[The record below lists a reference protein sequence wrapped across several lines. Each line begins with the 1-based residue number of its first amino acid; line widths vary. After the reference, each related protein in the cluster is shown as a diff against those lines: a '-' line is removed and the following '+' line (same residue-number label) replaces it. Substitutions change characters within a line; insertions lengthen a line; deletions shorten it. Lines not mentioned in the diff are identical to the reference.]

1 MITNL
6 GTATG
11 VLAAA
16 SPDNWYSVK
25 VNSPQTLNLNLQAAF
40 GTPSMTLVDPSGKQ
54 VASSGGATRTNDG
67 WINATLA
74 AGTYFVDVN
83 SGGDAGYT
91 LTASTGTPA
100 TGSAD
105 VDTSGQT
112 LAAARPLGTLGVAPV
127 SIPEAVGGSD
137 PFDFYSFSVPAAT
150 QVRATVSGLSDNAA
164 FFLLNAKGET
174 IAQGSGSPTSSVTL
188 NQALA
193 PLSSGTYYLEVAD
206 SNASKSTGYSL
217 DVSTSPVLTIAGATP
232 SGAYGLGTLGATAA
246 QHTDRLT
253 PLAEIGYYS
262 FTVGGPSSVSVSV
275 SGLADNATVYI
286 RDGSGAVVAS
296 APGTNFSGTGGYGN
310 GAVVLN
316 ATLAPLPSSNYFVSV
331 ESENANTATPYT
343 ISATATDI
351 TIAGGST
358 AAKATYLGTVT
369 DAGTTKSDFVGTVNP
384 VNAYKF
390 DLAYAATLN
399 VNISTYSKDVVT
411 GPVNYQITDADQ
423 KVVIIQAGTSA
434 PVLQGSGDG
443 FDNAFVTLPAGTYYT
458 YVTKF
463 PNVTNTNYS
472 LTLNTAQVTPGKV
485 GTKTSLD
492 GGPTLA
498 SARDLGT
505 LKTAGSPAPGWISPS
520 TPEAWYKVT
529 VGTPGTVQVNVAG
542 AVKGTTLTFTD
553 AGGNPLRSF
562 SSDSA
567 STAHLWGK
575 YAPGDYYLRVTNTEY
590 DVANR
595 LNQQGTGTGYV
606 LTAAEQPITVSAGP
620 STATARALG
629 PLSTTAFTVSDYA
642 GLLFPDDYYKFT
654 VSSTSAVDLSLGGL
668 YNNATLYLLDAS
680 GSQISYDN
688 GTATRNG
695 AVQRVLAAGTYF
707 ARVSSSN
714 DNDFT
719 LSLSAAPLANQASTS
734 RASAAAL
741 ASTPIAA
748 NGPIQAYVAANT
760 PASSY
765 SAAASG
771 AVVAALQG
779 LPGVGAVVT
788 SVTGAGPFAVATGGN
803 LNIAVAT
810 APAAGTAIALPA
822 GYAALQAEGTG
833 AATLSD
839 AGTAGAVLIGSAGAT
854 VFNST
859 GASVTL
865 VGGNAANRFN
875 VSGSA
880 AVTTGDGASTVA
892 ATGNGTANVTT
903 GTGGNTVV
911 LAGGGGSV
919 RSGGADT
926 VFGGSGPVG
935 ITAATVSGAKGL
947 TAVGGDGKLTFLGGS
962 GTSVVFG
969 GKGGVDYSPG
979 AAYDIVVGGAG
990 ALNGQT
996 GAAGGQLWG
1005 NSGGDVLR
1013 AGGAVSSVVVASKGG
1028 QLISTGSGGNF
1039 LVAGAGTTLLD
1050 GSKSS
1055 GADVFFGGGQ
1065 DSQSSFLLGSGT
1077 DLVGTGTG
1085 TSTVQLGSGRSAVFA
1100 FGTSTITAGTG
1111 SADLVLGGSVTLN
1124 LAQGAARNFVLY
1136 NFVPGMDRISL
1147 SGYGTNAAA
1156 GAVASQ
1162 VNGGGQTVL
1171 ALSDNTKLQLIGVAK
1186 VDSSYFA

>member
-6 GTATG
+6 GTSSG
-11 VLAAA
+11 ILAAT

-25 VNSPQTLNLNLQAAF
+25 VNSPQTLNLDLQAAF
-40 GTPSMTLVDPSGKQ
+40 GTPYMSLFDSSGKQ
-54 VASSGGATRTNDG
+54 VASSGYATRTNDG

-74 AGTYFVDVN
+74 AGTYLVDVN

-105 VDTSGQT
+105 VDTAGQT
-112 LAAARPLGTLGVAPV
+112 LSTARPLGTLGAAPV

-137 PFDFYSFSVPAAT
+137 PFDYYSFNVPAAT

-174 IAQGSGSPTSSVTL
+174 IAQGNGSPTSSVTL

-193 PLSSGTYYLEVAD
+193 PLSSGTYFLEVAD
-206 SNASKSTGYSL
+206 SNTSKSTGYSL
-217 DVSTSPVLTIAGATP
+217 DISASPVLTIAGGTP
-232 SGAYGLGTLGATAA
+232 SGAYALGTLGATAA
-246 QHTDRLT
+246 QHTDRLS

-262 FTVGGPSSVSVSV
+262 FSLGGPSAVSVSV
-275 SGLADNATVYI
+275 SGLTDNATVYI
-286 RDGSGAVVAS
+286 RDAGGAVVAS
-296 APGTNFSGTGGYGN
+296 APGTNLSGSGGYGN
-310 GAVVLN
+310 GTVVLN
-316 ATLAPLPSSNYFVSV
+316 AKLAPLASGNYFVSV
-331 ESENANTATPYT
+331 EGDTPATATPYT
-343 ISATATDI
+343 VSATATAI
-351 TIAGGST
+351 PVAGGST
-358 AAKATYLGTVT
+358 AANATNLGTVT
-369 DAGTTKSDFVGTVNP
+369 DAGTTISDFVGSINP
-384 VNAYKF
+384 VNAYSF
-390 DLAYAATLN
+390 TLASAATLTYN
-399 VNISTYSKDVVT
+399 LSTYSKDVLT
-411 GPVNYQITDADQ
+411 GPVNNQVLDANQ
-423 KVVIIQAGTSA
+423 NVVVIQAGNSS
-434 PVLQGSGDG
+434 PVLQSSGDG
-443 FDNAFVTLPAGTYYT
+443 FDNIFLTLTAGTYYT
-458 YVTKF
+458 YITKTA
-463 PNVTNTNYS
+463 NVTSTNYS
-472 LTLNTAQVTPGKV
+472 LTLTTAPVNPGVV
-485 GTKTSLD
+485 GDKATQND
-492 GGPTLA
+492 GVNIAT
-498 SARDLGT
+498 ARNLGT
-505 LKTAGSPAPGWISPS
+505 LTATGLTTPSWINPS
-520 TPEAWYKVT
+520 NPESWYKVT
-529 VGTPGTVQVNVAG
+529 VGTPGILQLNVTG
-542 AVKGTTLTFTD
+542 ATKGTTLTLTD
-553 AGGNPLRSF
+553 AGGNAIKNSA
-562 SSDSA
+562 SDSA
-567 STAHLWGK
+567 SGAHLWGK
-575 YAPGDYYLRVTNTEY
+575 YAPGDYYLKITN
-590 DVANR
+590 DSVASR
-595 LNQQGTGTGYV
+595 TNQTGVGTGYV
-606 LTAAEQPITVSAGP
+606 LTAAEQPITDSAGP

-629 PLSTTAFTVSDYA
+629 ALSTTVITVSDYA
-642 GLLFPDDYYKFT
+642 GPLIPDDYYKFT
-654 VSSTSAVDLSLGGL
+654 VSSTSAVNLNLGGL

-680 GSQISYDN
+680 GNQVTYDY
-688 GTATRNG
+688 GTAIRNG

-719 LSLSAAPLANQASTS
+719 LSLSATPLANQASTS
-734 RASAAAL
+734 RASAATL
-741 ASTPIAA
+741 ASTPVAA
-748 NGPIQAYVAANT
+748 NGPIQAYVAANM

-788 SVTGAGPFAVATGGN
+788 SVTDAGPFAVATGGN

-810 APAAGTAIALPA
+810 APSASTAIALPT

-859 GASVTL
+859 GQSVTL
-865 VGGNAANRFN
+865 VGGNGANRFN

-880 AVTTGDGASTVA
+880 AVTTGDGASTVVA
-892 ATGNGTANVTT
+892 SGSGTANVTT
-903 GTGGNTVV
+903 GTGGSTVV

-926 VFGGSGPVG
+926 VFGGTGAVS

-947 TAVGGDGKLTFLGGS
+947 TAIGGDAKLTFLGGA

-990 ALNGQT
+990 AVSGQT

-1005 NSGGDVLR
+1005 NSGSDVLR
-1013 AGGAVSSVVVASKGG
+1013 AGGAASGVVVASKGG

-1039 LVAGAGTTLLD
+1039 LVAGAGTTVLD
-1050 GSKSS
+1050 GSKAS
-1055 GADVFFGGGQ
+1055 GNDVFFGGGAGT
-1065 DSQSSFLLGSGT
+1065 QSNILLGSGK

-1100 FGTSTITAGTG
+1100 FGTCTITAGTG
-1111 SADLVLGGSVTLN
+1111 GADLVLGGSVTFN
-1124 LAQGAARNFVLY
+1124 VAQGAARNFALY
-1136 NFVPGMDRISL
+1136 NFVPGTSRISL
-1147 SGYGTNAAA
+1147 SGYGTNAVAS
-1156 GAVASQ
+1156 AVASQ
-1162 VNGGGQTVL
+1162 VNGSGQTVL
-1171 ALSDNTKLQLIGVAK
+1171 TLSDSTKLQLIGVAK
-1186 VDSSYFA
+1186 VDSSFFG